1 MLNEI
6 KNMNID
12 EKKLIVI
19 NEVYI
24 ESRYPGDIG
33 LLPDGIP
40 TFEEAK
46 EFIEYAKEV
55 KTIIN
60 DELAGRGHE
69 I

>member
-1 MLNEI
+1 MVNEI
-6 KNMNID
+6 KNIGID

-19 NEVYI
+19 NEVYV

-33 LLPDGIP
+33 LLADGIP

-46 EFIEYAKEV
+46 EFLEYAREV

-60 DELAGRGHE
+60 NELKN
-69 I
+69 